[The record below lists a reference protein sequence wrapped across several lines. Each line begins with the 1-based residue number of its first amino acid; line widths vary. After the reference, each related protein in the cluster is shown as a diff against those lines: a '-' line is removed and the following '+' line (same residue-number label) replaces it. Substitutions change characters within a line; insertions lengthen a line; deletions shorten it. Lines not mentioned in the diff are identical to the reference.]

1 MKTALHTDI
10 EPTAA
15 ALTHAPDDPFA
26 TACVDSLRLLRELE
40 GLEPEQALQ
49 RLPGLR
55 HRHPGLQI
63 DLVWDR
69 EPYLRTVSYEL
80 LLHAGGVDT
89 VTIAY
94 CPDRGVPWPIRG
106 VQRHCEADVV
116 KVDGI
121 MVRVDQVIQL
131 LDFIW
136 DDVHLTHSLVDTSLL
151 QQEYLAREIHVSD
164 QELQAAMDE
173 FRRRRGL
180 RTREQTLD
188 WLGRHGI
195 TQERLELFVAD
206 RAKLRKL
213 RAQVTHG
220 RIEAWFEQHREE
232 LAPVVLA
239 VVAVADRA
247 QADALRARAGDSE
260 AGLLRAACDRMVA
273 SLGSA
278 GSYGQELL
286 QTRRRWELPPNLA
299 HAVCSQPVGTVL
311 GPVEDDG
318 MFRVACVIAREAAVL
333 DAATREHVEQRLFDE
348 WLDERRGRAEIE
360 WYWGRSEA
368 TAVP

>member
-1 MKTALHTDI
+1 MEPTLHTDI
-10 EPTAA
+10 EPA
-15 ALTHAPDDPFA
+15 DPFA
-26 TACVDSLRLLRELE
+26 AACVDGLRVLRELD

-49 RLPGLR
+49 RLPTLR
-55 HRHPGLQI
+55 HRHPTLQI
-63 DLVWDR
+63 DLMWDR

-94 CPDRGVPWPIRG
+94 CPDRGVPWPMRG

-136 DDVHLTHSLVDTSLL
+136 DDVRLTHSLVDTSLM
-151 QQEYLAREIHVSD
+151 QQEYRDREIHVSD

-180 RTREQTLD
+180 RTGEQTLA
-188 WLGRHGI
+188 WLRRHGL
-195 TQERLELFVAD
+195 TQERLEMFVAD
-206 RAKLRKL
+206 RVRLRQL
-213 RAQVTHG
+213 RAQVTHDG
-220 RIEAWFEQHREE
+220 IEGWFEQHREE
-232 LAPVVLA
+232 LAAVVLA

-247 QADALRARAGDSE
+247 QADALRARAGDTE

-286 QTRRRWELPPNLA
+286 QTRRLWELPPNLA
-299 HAVCSQPVGTVL
+299 HEACSRPVGTVL

-333 DAATREHVEQRLFDE
+333 DAATHEHVEQRLFDE
-348 WLDERRGRAEIE
+348 WLDERRKRAEIE